1 MDVKLLQRKTRLRLA
16 EGEKVNGR
24 SGRKRR
30 LTEQES
36 QRLRDEYF
44 YGQALAA
51 EAQRFSPKAL
61 AAKYD
66 IAPTTVYDYI
76 ESRHKGEPGY
86 ERLREGVHEIVARS
100 IGPGAQLHHNL
111 ETESGGALLASVS

>member
-1 MDVKLLQRKTRLRLA
+1 MDVKLLQRKTGARPA

-36 QRLRDEYF
+36 RRLRDEYF

-66 IAPTTVYDYI
+66 IAPTTVYDYV
-76 ESRHKGEPGY
+76 EQRHKGEPGY
-86 ERLREGVHEIVARS
+86 ERMREGIHEIVARS
-100 IGPGAQLHHNL
+100 LPSAETLLGIEAGA
-111 ETESGGALLASVS
+111 GAWRAAKAS